1 MVRALG
7 PGAPQ
12 ARRGQLHWHRR
23 DSLGP
28 WQRGG
33 RLHVAAHKA
42 QSLNQLWSQRAQTP
56 TQRGSRAPGTHPE
69 QSPTMPVDLVDER
82 QEAVR
87 PFAMA
92 PVNLVDANGADPFEL
107 AVRQAPVHAPLD
119 RTINRFPTHPKA
131 ASGFTPGQ
139 AACPTGQKSHH
150 RLGQRPLAFTPR
162 QIFHHD
168 PVRSTDHPARSIAE
182 PHRNLP
188 QRHEAPTA
196 LLHHVIS
203 RTRLEALRTAAMN
216 SLVRLHPD
224 FNPGRY
230 PAAQTN
236 ALVNKS
242 HKMLNPVE
250 DGFNFQL
257 HRWSPA
263 RWFAFV
269 FNSQTTRIH
278 SDQRLPFYNMA
289 RLC

>member
-1 MVRALG
+1 M
-7 PGAPQ
+7 
-12 ARRGQLHWHRR
+12 
-23 DSLGP
+23 
-28 WQRGG
+28 
-33 RLHVAAHKA
+33 
-42 QSLNQLWSQRAQTP
+42 
-56 TQRGSRAPGTHPE
+56 
-69 QSPTMPVDLVDER
+69 
-82 QEAVR
+82 
-87 PFAMA
+87 
-92 PVNLVDANGADPFEL
+92 
-107 AVRQAPVHAPLD
+107 
-119 RTINRFPTHPKA
+119 
-131 ASGFTPGQ
+131 
-139 AACPTGQKSHH
+139 
-150 RLGQRPLAFTPR
+150 
-162 QIFHHD
+162 
-168 PVRSTDHPARSIAE
+168 RSTDHPARSIAE

-278 SDQRLPFYNMA
+278 SDQRLPFYPRA
-289 RLC
+289 RPRPLGTSNSRLRLEPRCEASRCRRSRRLRATKSKPNRSIIHCALSFSSRVAIQVRHSQSKRNLRLSTAFHLQAQC